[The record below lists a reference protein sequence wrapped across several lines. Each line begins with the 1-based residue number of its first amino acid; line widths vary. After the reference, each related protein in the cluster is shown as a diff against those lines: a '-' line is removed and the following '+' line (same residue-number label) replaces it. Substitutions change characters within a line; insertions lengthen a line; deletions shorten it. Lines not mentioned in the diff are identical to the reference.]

1 MDINNI
7 LAKAQKL
14 MLDENFNTKV
24 DGYSK
29 QIKKGGNFQGNDL
42 TALEQSVFGYNNTTS
57 NSNLQEKISV
67 PLQTQNN
74 EGIQFLSES
83 NEASTLINSKLPKKI
98 LESFAK
104 TPPITTETPYPSVLD
119 GIKLQEVQQSP
130 QNYNQQQS
138 SCIDYNALKFI
149 INECIKDNFKTLNE
163 NTSTSTLKGLKI
175 SNGGIIQFVDTK
187 GNLYEGKLVLK
198 RKAK

>member
-138 SCIDYNALKFI
+138 SCIDYSALKFI